1 MDMGMY
7 EFYFSCSKKPG
18 KTVKSFSLNEL
29 RLKDKPKE
37 SVTVYRVECET
48 GGMYTGRNNLNS
60 YDDYR
65 RVEDLNNTH
74 PLPSDKMSKICIDE
88 SWIFGFESLKALY
101 TWVNDTRVIKYLRE
115 QGYKIS
121 KYVVQGESVYKDDD
135 RQLIFS
141 LGSALK
147 SDELPLMIYGPA
159 AYV

>member
-1 MDMGMY
+1 MNIGMY
-7 EFYFSCSKKPG
+7 ESYFCSKRPG
-18 KTVKSFSLNEL
+18 KEVESFSLNEL
-29 RLKDKPKE
+29 IIKDKPKE

-88 SWIFGFESLKALY
+88 AWIFGFESLKALY
-101 TWVNDTRVIKYLRE
+101 SWIRDSRVIKYLRE

-121 KYVVQGESVYKDDD
+121 KYVVQGGLVYKDDE

-141 LGSALK
+141 LGSSLK
-147 SDELPLMIYGPA
+147 INELPLTVYGPA
-159 AYV
+159 AYI

>member
-7 EFYFSCSKKPG
+7 ESFFCSKKPG
-18 KTVKSFSLNEL
+18 KTVKSFSLNEIF
-29 RLKDKPKE
+29 LKDKPKE
-37 SVTVYRVECET
+37 SITIYRVEHET

-74 PLPSDKMSKICIDE
+74 PLPSDNMSKICIDE

-141 LGSALK
+141 LGSSLK
-147 SDELPLMIYGPA
+147 INELPLVTYGPA